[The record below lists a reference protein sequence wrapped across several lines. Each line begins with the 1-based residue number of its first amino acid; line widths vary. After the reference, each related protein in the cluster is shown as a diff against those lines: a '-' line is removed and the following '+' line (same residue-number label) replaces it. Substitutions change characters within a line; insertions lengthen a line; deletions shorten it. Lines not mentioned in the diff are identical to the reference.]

1 MSQHSFMRRR
11 ISTLSRQRGV
21 VLFIALIALVTIMLA
36 AVALVRSVDTSSLI
50 AGNIAFRRAATSSGD
65 TGLESAIAWLS
76 AEQIKDQAKLPADQ
90 ALNNTSG
97 ANGYYSN
104 LVVPDRI
111 DAVKTTAMWTDQV
124 SARAGKDAS
133 DNDVRYII
141 ERMCST
147 IEGEAPVAEKC
158 VFSDAESQT
167 DSMVTGKP
175 PVDKSGS
182 SVMFRVTVRVT
193 GPRNTV
199 SYIQGFIY

>member
-97 ANGYYSN
+97 TNGYYSN
-104 LVVPDRI
+104 LSDMDFFSAARW
-111 DAVKTTAMWTDQV
+111 ADQL
-124 SARAGKDAS
+124 SASAGKDAS
-133 DNDVRYII
+133 GNDVRYII

-147 IEGEAPVAEKC
+147 IEGEAPIAEKC

-167 DSMVTGKP
+167 DSMDTSKQHAE
-175 PVDKSGS
+175 KSGS

-199 SYIQGFIY
+199 SYVQGFIY